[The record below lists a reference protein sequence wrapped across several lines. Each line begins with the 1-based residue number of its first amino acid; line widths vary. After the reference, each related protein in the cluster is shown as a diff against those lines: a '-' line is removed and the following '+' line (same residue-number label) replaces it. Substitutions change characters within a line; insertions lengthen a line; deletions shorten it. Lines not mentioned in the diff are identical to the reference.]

1 MLTFD
6 VLMAHQDVA
15 DANRRTVELERAA
28 AADRQRVAERLAAS
42 LVLIERSRE
51 ILSTLERQH

>member
-1 MLTFD
+1 
-6 VLMAHQDVA
+6 MAHQDVA